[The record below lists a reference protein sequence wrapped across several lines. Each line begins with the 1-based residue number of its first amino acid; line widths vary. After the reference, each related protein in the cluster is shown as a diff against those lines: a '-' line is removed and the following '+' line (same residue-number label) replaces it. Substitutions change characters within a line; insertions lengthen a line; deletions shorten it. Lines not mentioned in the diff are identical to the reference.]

1 MMAPKIQEDENI
13 VNNNNKG
20 DSPAFKLNIEDTA
33 VHGGNTDS
41 NSTNNRCVKL
51 YEIMKYIKTK
61 FKLKCFPLIQPVF
74 EHVRRRELRMLRGRR
89 HGEFFACQQRDHKVC
104 LFLNPY
110 KFITNTTITSKF

>member
-41 NSTNNRCVKL
+41 NSTNNRCVEL
-51 YEIMKYIKTK
+51 CEILKYTKTI
-61 FKLKCFPLIQPVF
+61 FIFIFVLIQPVF
-74 EHVRRRELRMLRGRR
+74 EYVR
-89 HGEFFACQQRDHKVC
+89 
-104 LFLNPY
+104 
-110 KFITNTTITSKF
+110 

>member
-51 YEIMKYIKTK
+51 CEIMKYIKTK
-61 FKLKCFPLIQPVF
+61 FNFTFFLWYSQFSSMSDEESYECYGEADMDNSLPVNNAITKFVYFLI
-74 EHVRRRELRMLRGRR
+74 L
-89 HGEFFACQQRDHKVC
+89 
-104 LFLNPY
+104 
-110 KFITNTTITSKF
+110 ITNKTITSQF